1 MTDFP
6 KYTAPIFKTLE
17 EANTIKFNEPS
28 KALEMC
34 NKAYLNALKAG
45 DEKAE
50 LYSLYLMGVCNELI
64 SNYPEAMKYLS
75 ESIKLSTMLGDKK
88 KIADSL
94 NTIGIIHDNLGNYS
108 SALKTYFKALKMYE
122 EIKEISSKA
131 IILSNIGLV
140 YTNIHD
146 YVNAIKFYSDANELA
161 ESLNDTESLLVTY
174 INIGLT
180 HRLVED
186 FEKAKDHLLKGLNL
200 AKKVND
206 KLRGSLALT
215 ELGDVEAALG
225 YNKQAYVYYNEALD
239 IKYELNDKKGI
250 ASVLSVIGLLQLK
263 DGNIESAK
271 HNIMLGLGIS
281 EEIGVTKTI
290 YELHELLSQVYEKEN
305 KPELAFYHFK
315 IAHEKQLEYISEE
328 SDVKTKNLAIQNEV
342 ENAQREAEIQ
352 RLRNVELAKAL
363 EEVNMLNRNLKELN
377 EEKNEFMGIAVHDL
391 KNPLQNILSTAR
403 VLNREKEPTPLLISD
418 FTTNIIYQTDRM
430 FNLIKKLLDHNA
442 IEQGNI
448 KTRKILF
455 EVSKVCNELVSD
467 FQDIASKKEIRIQFE
482 DKSKNPAL
490 YTDKEILYEI
500 LQNLISNAIK
510 FSPAGKNIY
519 FKMHENETEVVFDIT
534 DEGPGFTE
542 KDKEKIFTKFARLSA
557 KPTDNEHST
566 GLGLSIVKK
575 LTEILD
581 AHLKYISEEG
591 KGTTFTLKIQKPD
604 LN

>member
-1 MTDFP
+1 MTEFP
-6 KYTAPIFKTLE
+6 KYTEPIFKMLE
-17 EANTIKFNEPS
+17 EANTIKFNEPG
-28 KALEMC
+28 KALEIC
-34 NKAYLNALKAG
+34 NKAYLNALKSG

-50 LYSLYLMGVCNELI
+50 LGSLYLMGVCNELI
-64 SNYPEAMKYLS
+64 SNYPEAMKYLT

-108 SALKTYFKALKMYE
+108 NALKTYFKALKMYE

-140 YTNIHD
+140 YTNIRD
-146 YVNAIKFYSDANELA
+146 YTNAIKFYSDANGLA
-161 ESLNDTESLLVTY
+161 ESLKDTESLLVTY

-180 HRLVED
+180 HRLLGD
-186 FEKAKDHLLKGLNL
+186 YDKAKEHLLKGLNL
-200 AKKVND
+200 AKKAND

-215 ELGDVEAALG
+215 ELGDVEASLG
-225 YNKQAYVYYNEALD
+225 NNKQAYTYYNEALD

-250 ASVLSVIGLLQLK
+250 ALVLTFIGVLQLN
-263 DGNIESAK
+263 DGDIESAK

-281 EEIGVTKTI
+281 EEIGVTKSI
-290 YELHELLSQVYEKEN
+290 YELHELLSQVYEKEEN
-305 KPELAFYHFK
+305 PEMAFYHFK
-315 IAHEKQLEYISEE
+315 ISHVKQLEYLSEE
-328 SDVKTKNLAIQNEV
+328 SEVKTKNLAIQNEV

-363 EEVNMLNRNLKELN
+363 EEVNMLNRNLKDLN
-377 EEKNEFMGIAVHDL
+377 EEKNEFMGVAVHDL

-403 VLNREKEPTPLLISD
+403 VLNREKSPTPELISS
-418 FTTNIIYQTDRM
+418 FTSNIIYQTDRM

-448 KTRKILF
+448 KTRKTIF
-455 EVSKVCNELVSD
+455 EIKEFCSQLIND
-467 FQDIASKKEIRIQFE
+467 FRDATTKKDIQIQFE
-482 DKSKNPAL
+482 DNTNNPAL

-510 FSPAGKNIY
+510 FSPAGKNIC
-519 FKMHENETEVVFDIT
+519 FKANENESEVVFDVT
-534 DEGPGFTE
+534 DEGPGFTD

-557 KPTDNEHST
+557 RPTDNEHST

-575 LTEILD
+575 LTEILG
-581 AHLKYISEEG
+581 ASLKYHSDAG
-591 KGTTFTLKIQKPD
+591 QGTTFTLKVQKPD